1 MTSRFEILNNG
12 HRAMTP
18 LAHWYAIIDNDVILD
33 IQNKVIHEIL
43 HNRSCLIK
51 WAPMHEQ
58 VTMFQK
64 LLSHI
69 FEQYANVQDDGY
81 ISDEDIEEYLETFMP
96 RPRIIPTDVQGP
108 VQPQQ
113 PEVAQVQP
121 HRNTEQ
127 RLEQGLHQI
136 RRVLFPSE
144 IEPEDE
150 PMPLDG
156 INLNDE
162 SVYIPNDSPEWLDE
176 PSPDRHLCIHDE
188 HQDRCEHFR
197 APPHLDP
204 TVTYDNPSG
213 FMSLQDLEDMNILAD
228 IESSVVMMS
237 FQTSSNEHL

>member
-1 MTSRFEILNNG
+1 
-12 HRAMTP
+12 MTP
-18 LAHWYAIIDNDVILD
+18 LAHWYAILDNDVILD

-43 HNRSCLIK
+43 HDRSCLIK

-58 VTMFQK
+58 VTMLQK

-69 FEQYANVQDDGY
+69 FEQYADIQDDGY
-81 ISDEDIEEYLETFMP
+81 ISDEDIEEYPETFMP
-96 RPRIIPTDVQGP
+96 RPRIMPTDVQGP

-121 HRNTEQ
+121 CRNTEQ
-127 RLEQGLHQI
+127 RLEQGLCQI

-156 INLNDE
+156 INLNDK
-162 SVYIPNDSPEWLDE
+162 SMYIPNDSSEWLDE

-188 HQDRCEHFR
+188 HQDGCEHFG
-197 APPHLDP
+197 APPRPDP

-213 FMSLQDLEDMNILAD
+213 LMSLQDILAD
-228 IESSVVMMS
+228 VKFSSDD
-237 FQTSSNEHL
+237 ELPDLI

>member
-1 MTSRFEILNNG
+1 MTSRFEIWNNVY
-12 HRAMTP
+12 RAMTP

-33 IQNKVIHEIL
+33 IQNKVIHKIL

-58 VTMFQK
+58 VTMLQK

-69 FEQYANVQDDGY
+69 FEQYADIQDDGY
-81 ISDEDIEEYLETFMP
+81 ISDEDIEEYPETFMP
-96 RPRIIPTDVQGP
+96 RPRIMPTDVQGP

-113 PEVAQVQP
+113 PQATQVQP

-127 RLEQGLHQI
+127 RLEQGLCQI
-136 RRVLFPSE
+136 RRVLFPLE
-144 IEPEDE
+144 IELEDE

-162 SVYIPNDSPEWLDE
+162 SMYIPNDSPEWLDE
-176 PSPDRHLCIHDE
+176 PSLDRHLCIHDE
-188 HQDRCEHFR
+188 HQDGCEHFR
-197 APPHLDP
+197 APHHPDP

-213 FMSLQDLEDMNILAD
+213 FISLQD
-228 IESSVVMMS
+228 
-237 FQTSSNEHL
+237 